1 MIRYAFAMRK
11 GILLQILIQCLPAVV
26 YSSPVGGNRP
36 GTYTLGPSA
45 SEHNGIVF
53 NIQNNVNYQNCKA
66 VIVEHK
72 KSESECNLVIPGNE
86 LCVKFDC
93 GSESQRGSNDKKN
106 KEKNDSGDQSK
117 SENDHRY
124 KEMSD
129 IFDSGEETSDSSE
142 NKKGKGAWGSGNKFL
157 DLIMASK
164 DAIAALL
171 KEKGDESG
179 SSEEEDGK
187 EDGEDGEEDGED
199 GEEDDEEE
207 EGENDKCNRGKKKK
221 CNKCGKKKCNV
232 CKKKKCDVCK
242 KKKCDVCKKKK
253 CDVCKEKKCDVCKEK
268 KCDVCKKKKCDV
280 CKKKKCDVCKKKKC
294 DVCKEKKCGRT
305 QKIKGEKMKPNGTIN
320 WTSDKKGKKEEDD
333 EDEPEETGDKKKRML
348 THLLD
353 RIVSYMEGK
362 K

>member
-36 GTYTLGPSA
+36 GTYTLGPTA

-93 GSESQRGSNDKKN
+93 GSKSQRGSNDKKN

-129 IFDSGEETSDSSE
+129 VFDSGQETSDSSE
-142 NKKGKGAWGSGNKFL
+142 NKKGKGAWKSGNKFL

-187 EDGEDGEEDGED
+187 EDGE
-199 GEEDDEEE
+199 EDDEEE

-221 CNKCGKKKCNV
+221 
-232 CKKKKCDVCK
+232 
-242 KKKCDVCKKKK
+242 
-253 CDVCKEKKCDVCKEK
+253 
-268 KCDVCKKKKCDV
+268 
-280 CKKKKCDVCKKKKC
+280 
-294 DVCKEKKCGRT
+294 RT

-353 RIVSYMEGK
+353 RIVSYMKGK